1 MNNKII
7 ELIQSRLDIG
17 AKKYNEEL
25 DINDGRDWEV
35 ETLEELLDACVY
47 LTSRILQLKEKKI
60 EKVKL
65 EPKETEL
72 IVEALQEMSSNLY
85 ISGENEKSTNYSELS
100 SKISMASN
108 HKNNE

>member
-35 ETLEELLDACVY
+35 ETLEELLDALV
-47 LTSRILQLKEKKI
+47 T
-60 EKVKL
+60 VN
-65 EPKETEL
+65 PD
-72 IVEALQEMSSNLY
+72 A
-85 ISGENEKSTNYSELS
+85 
-100 SKISMASN
+100 
-108 HKNNE
+108 